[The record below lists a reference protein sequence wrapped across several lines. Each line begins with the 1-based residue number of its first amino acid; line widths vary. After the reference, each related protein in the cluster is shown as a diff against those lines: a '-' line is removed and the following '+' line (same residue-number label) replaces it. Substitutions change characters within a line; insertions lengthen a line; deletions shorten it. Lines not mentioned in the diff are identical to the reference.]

1 MKTVKLTLKA
11 ARINAGLSQK
21 EAASKLGVTE
31 DTLSNYERGKS
42 YPNVILLKEIERVYG
57 VSYNN
62 LIFLPN
68 KYN

>member
-21 EAASKLGVTE
+21 EAASKLGITE